1 MISTRSA
8 ARFGFESISAQ
19 IGCRLPVRA
28 LITTTGERLLRPRR
42 RFVSGGSLL
51 RRTAAG
57 VSSPGTFTSIALP
70 GLNPS
75 ARFMSLGSIGL
86 PFLLRGIA
94 DFVSASRRPVSVLLS
109 RFVK

>member
-1 MISTRSA
+1 MISTRSF

-19 IGCRLPVRA
+19 IGWRFPVRA
-28 LITTTGERLLRPRR
+28 LMTTTGERFARPRF
-42 RFVSGGSLL
+42 RFVSGGRLLL
-51 RRTAAG
+51 RAAAG

-70 GLNPS
+70 GLKPS

-86 PFLLRGIA
+86 PLLFRGIA
-94 DFVSASRRPVSVLLS
+94 DLTSASRRPVSVRLS